1 MSALLAPRPWQPSAG
16 KLPSCKQNSF
26 QLLAL
31 LMSLLVS
38 HENISSFT
46 SDSVRRTQDMLSG
59 SASFQMHPRNPFR
72 NLLELFLWS
81 PVTSIILLPTPS
93 LLLDISSLSFRL
105 SLPLPASP
113 PSSPLLLLLPLLLP
127 LPTSSISPPFH
138 VMLASSSHHYCTPYL
153 TGSMWQIYQAYGA
166 GIISFSL
173 SEKKQ
178 AQLWTK
184 SMGVKKKKRLPHSAL
199 TDHET
204 GTFCS

>member
-72 NLLELFLWS
+72 NLLELFLEA
-81 PVTSIILLPTPS
+81 LLPASSCSQPLPSSSTSPPSPSAYPSPS
-93 LLLDISSLSFRL
+93 LLLLPPPLFSYSSPFSY
-105 SLPLPASP
+105 P
-113 PSSPLLLLLPLLLP
+113 SPLLLSLPPSTWCLPVLHTTTALL
-127 LPTSSISPPFH
+127 ISQDPCDKFIRL
-138 VMLASSSHHYCTPYL
+138 M
-153 TGSMWQIYQAYGA
+153 GQAL
-166 GIISFSL
+166 SPSL
-173 SEKKQ
+173 CQKKNRPNFEPNQ
-178 AQLWTK
+178 W
-184 SMGVKKKKRLPHSAL
+184 G
-199 TDHET
+199 
-204 GTFCS
+204 

>member
-1 MSALLAPRPWQPSAG
+1 MSALLAPRPWQPSWG

-38 HENISSFT
+38 HETISSFT

-72 NLLELFLWS
+72 TLLELFLEA
-81 PVTSIILLPTPS
+81 LLPASSCSQPLPSSSTSPPSPSAYPSPS
-93 LLLDISSLSFRL
+93 LLLLPPPLFSYSSPFSYLSPLPRDACQFFKPLLHSLSHRIHVTNL
-105 SLPLPASP
+105 SGLWGGHY
-113 PSSPLLLLLPLLLP
+113 LLL
-127 LPTSSISPPFH
+127 S
-138 VMLASSSHHYCTPYL
+138 VR
-153 TGSMWQIYQAYGA
+153 
-166 GIISFSL
+166 
-173 SEKKQ
+173 KKQ

-184 SMGVKKKKRLPHSAL
+184 SMGVKKKKRKRLPHSAL